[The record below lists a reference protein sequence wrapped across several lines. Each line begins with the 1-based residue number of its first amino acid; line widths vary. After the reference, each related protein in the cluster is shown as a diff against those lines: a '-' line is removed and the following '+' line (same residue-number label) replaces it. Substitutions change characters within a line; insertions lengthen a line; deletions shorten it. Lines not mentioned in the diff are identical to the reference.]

1 MELSDTEKQVIERA
15 ELDIL
20 LSAGMSFSVPKRSL
34 LRYIGKP
41 DRQFLIAPLFLGTLD
56 YLSREFVEMNF
67 SEEAIQENAFGEAK
81 RLMAHNARRSA
92 RVVALAVLN
101 SDWKIRW
108 LAGLYAW
115 YFRWHITPQV
125 LLRLT
130 LKIQEASNLGDF
142 TNSIRYLSVVAR
154 TATPTTPNLME
165 RKVPGEVD

>member
-41 DRQFLIAPLFLGTLD
+41 ERSFLIAPLFHGTLN
-56 YLSREFVEMNF
+56 YLSREFVDMNF
-67 SEEAIQENAFGEAK
+67 SEEAIQENAFAEAK
-81 RLMAHNARRSA
+81 RLMAHNARRAA
-92 RVVALAVLN
+92 RVVAIAVLN
-101 SDWKIRW
+101 SGWKIRW
-108 LAGLYAW
+108 LSGLYSW
-115 YFRWHITPQV
+115 YFLWHTTPKM
-125 LLRLT
+125 LLQLT

-165 RKVPGEVD
+165 KPIPGEVD